1 VPVLEGTAPEEALR
15 DFNQVLANLQLAY
28 ASAAEEEPKA

>member
-1 VPVLEGTAPEEALR
+1 VPAEALR

-28 ASAAEEEPKA
+28 AAAVKEAE

>member
-1 VPVLEGTAPEEALR
+1 VLEETAPEEALR

-28 ASAAEEEPKA
+28 ASAAADEPKS